1 MKTYNVVITKEE
13 DMYVALNPDTGVVS
27 QGESIE
33 EASENIRE
41 ALHLY
46 LEESQEEDEQTSSE
60 AFLTTVEV

>member
-46 LEESQEEDEQTSSE
+46 LEEAQEEDGQTRSE